1 MNRSERGEWLE
12 EAVAEATQELEFAIN
27 AGHSERFLEI
37 LDFYSRFHKYSL
49 ANAMLILIQRP
60 DATQCAGYKAW
71 EKMGYHVREGEKA
84 IWVRGPIL
92 KRIVDDV
99 TGEMTKRLVG
109 YIALAVF
116 DVSQLVEQDVLPSDR
131 YALEGDYDALY
142 LNAKLAIGVTGVMVD
157 EEPLPSGVHGMSM
170 GGRIVISPDL
180 SVGEKFLCLLHEFS
194 HEVMH
199 QGDKLEFTTEDQ
211 RELEAEA
218 GSYLLAQLYGLTNP
232 FSADYIL
239 HYGGCVEDFHDSLT
253 RIHLAVRQIADLL
266 HIEEESQ
273 AA

>member
-12 EAVAEATQELEFAIN
+12 ETVATATQDLEHAIN
-27 AGHSERFLEI
+27 AGHTERFLE
-37 LDFYSRFHKYSL
+37 LLEFYSRFHKYSL

-60 DATQCAGYKAW
+60 DATHCAGYKAW

-92 KRIVDDV
+92 KRLVDDV
-99 TGEMTKRLVG
+99 TGELTQRLVG
-109 YIALAVF
+109 YIALCVF
-116 DVSQLVEQDVLPSDR
+116 DVSQLVEQVDLPKVR
-131 YALEGDYDALY
+131 YALDGDYDTLY
-142 LNAKLAIGVTGVMVD
+142 YNARASIGSTGIMVD
-157 EEPLPSGVHGMSM
+157 EEPLPTGIHGMST
-170 GGRIVISPDL
+170 GGRIIISPAI
-180 SVGEKFLCLLHEFS
+180 SAGEKFLCLLHEYV

-199 QGDKLEFTTEDQ
+199 KGDKRENTTKAQ

-218 GSYLLAQLYGLTNP
+218 GAYLLARLYGLNNP
-232 FSADYIL
+232 FSQDYIL

-253 RIHLAVRQIADLL
+253 RIHLAVRNIADLL
-266 HIEEESQ
+266 HIEEEAQ